1 MRIKIEKL
9 PAKTYK
15 VSVTV
20 EKDKVTSAFNQAF
33 NDLKSNISVG
43 GFRKGMA
50 PDNLI
55 KEKADPSKLTNK
67 VLTSL
72 IPNVYSAIIKEHH
85 LHPIIDPKIQ
95 VENLKEDEE
104 AKFLVT
110 IVEYPEVELEN
121 YKENIKN
128 LKPKKT
134 KSKNGNKDVVVEISS
149 ILKTLVNSSKIQI
162 SQIMI
167 DDEITRMF
175 ANLIDQ
181 TAKLGITIESYL
193 KSQNK
198 TLDTLKK
205 EYKKQAEDVLKIDFI
220 LEKIAKEEKIIV
232 TDKEVEDAISA
243 NPDPK
248 AQEQLKTD
256 NGKIYVKATL
266 SKNKVLSMLSKLIK

>member
-1 MRIKIEKL
+1 
-9 PAKTYK
+9 
-15 VSVTV
+15 
-20 EKDKVTSAFNQAF
+20 
-33 NDLKSNISVG
+33 
-43 GFRKGMA
+43 
-50 PDNLI
+50 
-55 KEKADPSKLTNK
+55 
-67 VLTSL
+67 
-72 IPNVYSAIIKEHH
+72 
-85 LHPIIDPKIQ
+85 
-95 VENLKEDEE
+95 
-104 AKFLVT
+104 
-110 IVEYPEVELEN
+110 
-121 YKENIKN
+121 
-128 LKPKKT
+128 
-134 KSKNGNKDVVVEISS
+134 
-149 ILKTLVNSSKIQI
+149 
-162 SQIMI
+162 MI